1 MVISLA
7 GFSRFGAVAK
17 RLEEK
22 FINGTL
28 VTERSAFPFSDV
40 VEFRIRVPEST
51 VRATME
57 IYLDETG
64 KRKRFSMKKSKGR
77 YALSLDM
84 AKLCGGKK
92 TGLFYYKYRVQTE
105 MGAFDMRKQEND
117 LAENYVAADDTRGD
131 FQLFVYEKRKT
142 PPDWLYGGV
151 FYQIFPDRFFSAGNC
166 PVKENAVLCNDIKKF
181 PDHLRVK
188 AANDKNNLFF
198 GGDLMGITEKLDYLE
213 SLGVTCLYLNPIF
226 ESSSNH
232 RYNTADYS
240 RVDSML
246 GTQQDLQTL
255 IDEAKKRG
263 IGIVLDGVF
272 NHTGSDS
279 IYFNKNANYP
289 CVGAVQSEESQYA
302 PWYTFRKYPDK
313 YESWWGIE
321 TLPRVKS
328 DEPTYRHFLFGK
340 NGIVRRYTRM
350 GIAGW
355 RLDVADELSDA
366 FLAELSAT
374 VREEKSDAIVIG
386 EVWEDATNK
395 VSYGV
400 RKHYFSGRELDSVM
414 NYPVQKAIIA
424 YLSKGDFACIRS
436 TLDSIYSH
444 YPPEAANTLMNL
456 LGSHDTERIL
466 TMLGDKEVEKLP
478 YEKRAGY
485 KMSVS
490 SRKKALARL
499 RLAVCVQ
506 MTVPGIPMIYYGDE
520 AGMEGYKD
528 PFCRLPF
535 PWGAEDRAL
544 TDFYRKVVKARKN
557 EPIFR
562 EGSFAFV
569 YADAD
574 VLCYERRDGNEKV
587 VVILNRGNDEYE
599 IQTDETGR
607 EIITQT
613 QGRSFSLKAQSF
625 AWIRLPDASDYT
637 AFVKIPGER
646 K

>member
-1 MVISLA
+1 MA
-7 GFSRFGAVAK
+7 GFSRFGAVSK

-22 FINGTL
+22 FIKGNPF
-28 VTERSAFPFSDV
+28 TELSAFSSSDT

-57 IYLDETG
+57 IFSDETG
-64 KRKRFSMKKSKGR
+64 KRKRFSMKKDDGR
-77 YALSLDM
+77 YTLTLDM
-84 AKLCGGKK
+84 AKLCGEKK

-105 MGAFDMRKQEND
+105 MGFFDMKKREYD
-117 LAENYVAADDTRGD
+117 LTQTYMAADDACGD
-131 FQLFVYEKRKT
+131 FQLLVYEKRT
-142 PPDWLYGGV
+142 NPPTWLYGGV
-151 FYQIFPDRFFSAGNC
+151 FYQIFPDRFFRAGSC
-166 PVKENAVLCNDIKKF
+166 PVKEDAVVCGDIKEF
-181 PDHLRVK
+181 PEHLRVK
-188 AANDKNNLFF
+188 EINNQNNVFF
-198 GGDLMGITEKLDYLE
+198 GGDLQGITAKLDYLE

-255 IDEAKKRG
+255 IDEAKRRG
-263 IGIVLDGVF
+263 ISVILDGVF

-289 CVGAVQSEESQYA
+289 CIGAIQSEKSQYA
-302 PWYTFRKYPDK
+302 SWYTFTKYPEK

-321 TLPRVKS
+321 TLPRVRS
-328 DEPTYRHFLFGK
+328 DEASYKHFLFGK
-340 NGIVRRYTRM
+340 NGIIRRYTRM

-386 EVWEDATNK
+386 EVWEDASNK

-400 RKHYFSGRELDSVM
+400 RKHYFNGNELDSVM

-424 YLSKGDFACIRS
+424 YLSRGDFAHLRR
-436 TLDSIYSH
+436 TLESVYSH

-485 KMSVS
+485 KMSAA
-490 SRKKALARL
+490 SRKRALTRL
-499 RLAVCVQ
+499 KLAVCIQ

-535 PWGAEDRAL
+535 PWGAEDRTL
-544 TDFYRKVVKARKN
+544 TEFYRKVVKARRS
-557 EPIFR
+557 EAVFR

-569 YADAD
+569 YADAE
-574 VLCYERRDGNEKV
+574 VLCYERRDRGEKV
-587 VVILNRGNDEYE
+587 VVLLNRGGDEYE
-599 IQTDETGR
+599 IQTEAVGQDVITG
-607 EIITQT
+607 EEGKT
-613 QGRSFSLKAQSF
+613 FVLKAQSF
-625 AWIRLPDASDYT
+625 LWIHLPDASDYN
-637 AFVKIPGER
+637 AFVKIQGARNR